1 MASRLFARSSALHRP
16 LLGAALAAGSLGAT
30 HALHADA
37 AQPPAV
43 SPSEPLSAYV
53 RTYVVY
59 TLCSI
64 PFVVDSSPKLLSWL
78 TAVPGV
84 RTLTEGAVRL
94 TFFNQ
99 FVGGD
104 TAEACVPLLH
114 RLRARNMGALFAY
127 SVEVDERTATGAGP
141 DPAASPHARIVN
153 EMVHSIDVAADFEDA
168 LAPPGTPPTAR
179 KTWVAVKLTALLPDA
194 RALRNLSA
202 HILEARAAYRDP
214 PGRPRLADVP
224 FPGAPHDDDL
234 DVVLRSKGETIPAPL
249 TQADAAALAQ
259 LYSDLCRICTRGRE
273 RGVRII
279 IDAEYSWYQPAI
291 DALTHALSR
300 KFNKLENDPTKVQP
314 LVYGT
319 YQAYLRR
326 TPAQLARAAAD
337 AHAGGYALGVKL
349 VRGAYHP
356 HEVGAWKA
364 AHEAVANAKNPEP
377 ALVARMTLVPAAEHP
392 PVWSV
397 KPETDA
403 CYDQCVKMLIDLVAD
418 DVRSAHASSPAS
430 AALSAPVTAIK
441 RKWYTLGWGSMPSPP
456 TSSADLPATELT
468 PPAQVDASVPPA
480 STLTATA
487 ASPELAP
494 PSAASAAPPPV
505 LPTSPQPRI
514 GVLFGTHNWASCT
527 KVLEALEEAG
537 VGHREAEGG
546 PLVLDREVTG
556 RVTIGQLYGMSDDLT
571 ESVAARVKSDHPFV
585 IKYVP
590 YGALSEVLPY
600 LGRRAIENKSML
612 FGKCGAA
619 HERER
624 AWAEIRR
631 RVFG

>member
-1 MASRLFARSSALHRP
+1 MASRLFARSYALRRP
-16 LLGAALAAGSLGAT
+16 LLGAAFAAGALGAT
-30 HALHADA
+30 HIVHADA
-37 AQPPAV
+37 PPAAV

-53 RTYVVY
+53 RTYIVY
-59 TLCSI
+59 SLCSV
-64 PFVVDSSPKLLSWL
+64 PFVVDASPKLLSWL

-84 RTLTEGAVRL
+84 RTVTEAAVRA

-104 TAEACVPLLH
+104 TAEACVPLLR

-127 SVEVDERTATGAGP
+127 SVEVDEGTAMGAGH
-141 DPAASPHARIVN
+141 DPANSPHARIVN
-153 EMVHSIDVAADFEDA
+153 EMVHSIDVAADFEDE

-194 RALRNLSA
+194 HALWNLSA
-202 HILEARAAYRDP
+202 HILEARKGYRDP
-214 PGRPRLADVP
+214 PGRPRLADVE
-224 FPGAPHDDDL
+224 FPGAPHDNDL
-234 DVVLRSKGETIPAPL
+234 DVVLKSKGESIPAPL

-259 LYSDLCRICTRGRE
+259 LYSDLCRICTRARE

-300 KFNKLENDPTKVQP
+300 KFNVLEDDPTKVQP

-326 TPAQLARAAAD
+326 TPAHIARAAAD
-337 AHAGGYALGVKL
+337 AHAGGYSLGVKL

-364 AHEAVANAKNPEP
+364 AHDAISNAQNPEANP
-377 ALVARMTLVPAAEHP
+377 VARMTLVPAAEHP
-392 PVWSV
+392 PVWST

-403 CYDQCVKMLIDLVAD
+403 CYDRCVSMLVDLVAD
-418 DVRSAHASSPAS
+418 DVKTATSASSPISSSIA
-430 AALSAPVTAIK
+430 APVAGVK
-441 RKWYTLGWGSMPSPP
+441 RKWYSLGWGKGDAASPP
-456 TSSADLPATELT
+456 TSSADLPATDLT
-468 PPAQVDASVPPA
+468 PPKSVA
-480 STLTATA
+480 
-487 ASPELAP
+487 
-494 PSAASAAPPPV
+494 
-505 LPTSPQPRI
+505 PTSPQPRI
-514 GVLFGTHNWASCT
+514 GVLFGTHNWASCAGI
-527 KVLEALEEAG
+527 LSALEERG
-537 VGHREAEGG
+537 LGKRETVPRGQGESADG

-571 ESVAARVKSDHPFV
+571 ESVAARVRSGEPFV

-612 FGKCGAA
+612 FGQGGAA

-624 AWAEIRR
+624 AWAEIRK

>member
-1 MASRLFARSSALHRP
+1 MASRLFARSYALRRP
-16 LLGAALAAGSLGAT
+16 LLGAAFAAGALGAT
-30 HALHADA
+30 HTLHADA
-37 AQPPAV
+37 PPAAV

-53 RTYVVY
+53 RTFVVY
-59 TLCSI
+59 SLCSI
-64 PFVVDSSPKLLSWL
+64 PFVVDASPKILSWL

-84 RTLTEGAVRL
+84 RTVTEAAVRA

-104 TAEACVPLLH
+104 TAEACVPLLR
-114 RLRARNMGALFAY
+114 RLRARNTGALFAY
-127 SVEVDERTATGAGP
+127 SVEVDEGTAMGAGH
-141 DPAASPHARIVN
+141 DPANSPHARIVD
-153 EMVHSIDVAADFEDA
+153 EMVHAVDVAADFEDE

-194 RALRNLSA
+194 HALWNLSA
-202 HILEARAAYRDP
+202 HILEARKGYRDP
-214 PGRPRLADVP
+214 PGRPRLADVE
-224 FPGAPHDDDL
+224 FPGAPHDNDL
-234 DVVLRSKGETIPAPL
+234 DVVLKTKGESIPAPL

-259 LYSDLCRICTRGRE
+259 LYSDLCRICTRARE

-291 DALTHALSR
+291 DALTHSLSR
-300 KFNKLENDPTKVQP
+300 KFNVLEDDPTKVQP

-326 TPAQLARAAAD
+326 TPAHIARAAAD
-337 AHAGGYALGVKL
+337 AHAGGYSLGVKL

-364 AHEAVANAKNPEP
+364 AHDAINNAQNPQAN
-377 ALVARMTLVPAAEHP
+377 LVARMTLVPAAEHP
-392 PVWSV
+392 PVWST

-403 CYDQCVKMLIDLVAD
+403 CYDKCVSMLIDLVAD
-418 DVRSAHASSPAS
+418 DVKTSTSSSSSVASTIA
-430 AALSAPVTAIK
+430 APVAGIK
-441 RKWYTLGWGSMPSPP
+441 RKWYSLGWGRPSSPPP
-456 TSSADLPATELT
+456 TSSADLPATDLT
-468 PPAQVDASVPPA
+468 PPGSNSPSSAVT
-480 STLTATA
+480 ST
-487 ASPELAP
+487 ASPKP
-494 PSAASAAPPPV
+494 TSSAQ
-505 LPTSPQPRI
+505 PTSPQPRI
-514 GVLFGTHNWASCT
+514 GVLFGTHNWASCARI
-527 KVLEALEEAG
+527 LGALEKRG
-537 VGHREAEGG
+537 LGHKETEDG

-571 ESVAARVKSDHPFV
+571 ESVAARVKSGEPFV

-612 FGKCGAA
+612 FGEGGAA

-624 AWAEIRR
+624 AWAEIRK

>member
-1 MASRLFARSSALHRP
+1 MASRLFARSYALRRP
-16 LLGAALAAGSLGAT
+16 LLGAAFAAGALGAT
-30 HALHADA
+30 HIVHADA
-37 AQPPAV
+37 PPAAV

-53 RTYVVY
+53 RTYIVY
-59 TLCSI
+59 SLCSV
-64 PFVVDSSPKLLSWL
+64 PFVVDASPKLLSWL

-84 RTLTEGAVRL
+84 RTVTEAAVRA

-104 TAEACVPLLH
+104 TAEACVPLLR

-127 SVEVDERTATGAGP
+127 SVEVDEGTAMGAGH
-141 DPAASPHARIVN
+141 DPANSPHARIVN
-153 EMVHSIDVAADFEDA
+153 EMVHSIDVAADFEDE

-194 RALRNLSA
+194 HALWNLSA
-202 HILEARAAYRDP
+202 HILEARKGYRDP
-214 PGRPRLADVP
+214 PGRPRLADVE
-224 FPGAPHDDDL
+224 FPGAPHDNDL
-234 DVVLRSKGETIPAPL
+234 DVVLKSKGESIPAPL

-259 LYSDLCRICTRGRE
+259 LYSDLCRICTRARE

-300 KFNKLENDPTKVQP
+300 KFNVLEDDPTKVQP

-326 TPAQLARAAAD
+326 TPAHIARAAAD
-337 AHAGGYALGVKL
+337 AHAGGYSLGVKL

-364 AHEAVANAKNPEP
+364 AHDAISNAQNPEANP
-377 ALVARMTLVPAAEHP
+377 VARMTLVPAAEHP
-392 PVWSV
+392 PVWST

-403 CYDQCVKMLIDLVAD
+403 CYDRCVSMLVDLVAD
-418 DVRSAHASSPAS
+418 DVKTATSASSPISSSIA
-430 AALSAPVTAIK
+430 APVAGVK
-441 RKWYTLGWGSMPSPP
+441 RKWYSLGWGKGDASPP
-456 TSSADLPATELT
+456 TSSADLPATDLT
-468 PPAQVDASVPPA
+468 PPKSVA
-480 STLTATA
+480 
-487 ASPELAP
+487 
-494 PSAASAAPPPV
+494 
-505 LPTSPQPRI
+505 PTSPQPRI
-514 GVLFGTHNWASCT
+514 GVLFGTHNWASCAGI
-527 KVLEALEEAG
+527 LSALEERG
-537 VGHREAEGG
+537 LGKRETVPRGQGESADG

-571 ESVAARVKSDHPFV
+571 ESVAARVRSGEPFV

-612 FGKCGAA
+612 FGQGGAA

-624 AWAEIRR
+624 AWAEIRK

>member
-1 MASRLFARSSALHRP
+1 MASRLFARSYALRRP
-16 LLGAALAAGSLGAT
+16 LLGAAFAAGALGAT
-30 HALHADA
+30 HTLHADA
-37 AQPPAV
+37 PPAAV

-59 TLCSI
+59 SLCSI
-64 PFVVDSSPKLLSWL
+64 PFVVDASPKLLTWL

-84 RTLTEGAVRL
+84 RTVTEAAVRA

-104 TAEACVPLLH
+104 TAEACVPLLR

-127 SVEVDERTATGAGP
+127 SVEVDEGTAMGAGH
-141 DPAASPHARIVN
+141 DPANSPHARIVD
-153 EMVHSIDVAADFEDA
+153 EMVHAVDVAADFEDE

-194 RALRNLSA
+194 HALWNLSA
-202 HILEARAAYRDP
+202 HILEARKGYRDP
-214 PGRPRLADVP
+214 PGRPRLADVE
-224 FPGAPHDDDL
+224 FPGAPHDNDL
-234 DVVLRSKGETIPAPL
+234 DVVLKSKGESIPAPL

-259 LYSDLCRICTRGRE
+259 LYSDLCRICTRARE

-300 KFNKLENDPTKVQP
+300 KFNVLEDGAFRILLNS
-314 LVYGT
+314 LYS
-319 YQAYLRR
+319 
-326 TPAQLARAAAD
+326 TPAHIARAAAD
-337 AHAGGYALGVKL
+337 AHAGGYSLGVKL

-364 AHEAVANAKNPEP
+364 AHDAINNAQNPE
-377 ALVARMTLVPAAEHP
+377 ANLVARMTLVPAAEHP
-392 PVWSV
+392 PVWST

-403 CYDQCVKMLIDLVAD
+403 CYDKCVSMLIDLVAD
-418 DVRSAHASSPAS
+418 DVKSASASSSVISSTIA
-430 AALSAPVTAIK
+430 APVAGIK
-441 RKWYTLGWGSMPSPP
+441 RKWYSLGWGKSEASPP
-456 TSSADLPATELT
+456 TSSADLPATDLT
-468 PPAQVDASVPPA
+468 PPKSASL
-480 STLTATA
+480 STETRT
-487 ASPELAP
+487 
-494 PSAASAAPPPV
+494 

-514 GVLFGTHNWASCT
+514 GVLFGTHNWASCAGI
-527 KVLEALEEAG
+527 LGALEKSGLGYKESVSG
-537 VGHREAEGG
+537 GEGQKADG

-571 ESVAARVKSDHPFV
+571 ESVAARVKSGEPFV

-612 FGKCGAA
+612 FGEGGAA

-624 AWAEIRR
+624 AWAEIRK